1 MIGIEPQKEWSEKLQ
16 YKLGKALRWK
26 KFSIRLLRK
35 ICRVTVALRT
45 AELSGSPNEPNRISL
60 CFSG

>member
-35 ICRVTVALRT
+35 IEGFTGQPPKL
-45 AELSGSPNEPNRISL
+45 LNRPKSL
-60 CFSG
+60 PSKNHNSIPT